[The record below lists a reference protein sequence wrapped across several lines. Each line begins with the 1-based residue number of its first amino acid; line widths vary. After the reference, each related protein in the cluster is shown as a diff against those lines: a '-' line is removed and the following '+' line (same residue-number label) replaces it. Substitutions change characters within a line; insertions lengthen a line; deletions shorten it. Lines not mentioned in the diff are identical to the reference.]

1 MDEMP
6 TIVSLVPAFW
16 ACFLRGFRVLE
27 RFWRR
32 VRQVPESSGRRVWEV
47 VLEGRQGGF
56 SSFGD
61 LSGEVLKTRFWEC
74 FGNVPNK
81 VPRFLKVPGKA
92 HPESTY
98 KIRRPTFCT

>member
-32 VRQVPESSGRRVWEV
+32 VRKVPESSGRRVWEV
-47 VLEGRQGGF
+47 VLEGRQGQG
-56 SSFGD
+56 SR
-61 LSGEVLKTRFWEC
+61 VLEICPERF
-74 FGNVPNK
+74 
-81 VPRFLKVPGKA
+81 
-92 HPESTY
+92 
-98 KIRRPTFCT
+98 

>member
-1 MDEMP
+1 MGLFFE
-6 TIVSLVPAFW
+6 
-16 ACFLRGFRVLE
+16 GFPGSGTVLE
-27 RFWRR
+27 KG
-32 VRQVPESSGRRVWEV
+32 PESSGKFWAQS
-47 VLEGRQGGF
+47 LGGGSGRQAGSGF

-92 HPESTY
+92 HSESTY